1 MKWFSDEEEGEKM
14 QIYVTIVLIFA
25 VGSVILWA
33 LNQLLWVVD
42 RVSALIESKGNEKSP
57 R

>member
-1 MKWFSDEEEGEKM
+1 MRIFA
-14 QIYVTIVLIFA
+14 TIMMMFA
-25 VGSVILWA
+25 VGSVILWI
-33 LNQLLWVVD
+33 LNELLWLVD